1 MAHEQFQEMLAVH
14 ALSALDERD
23 ELALNE
29 HLQSCAECRDEL
41 DQWRKTSSGLAFMS
55 TPAEPSP
62 KVRERILAQVRSE
75 KDSPASPS
83 NVLPF
88 AERRRS
94 QIYSPRR
101 FGALEAVAAT
111 IIVALLISVFVLWRQ
126 NRATKN
132 DLARL
137 SQQIRDTQIELDHQ
151 QAIVKM
157 MSQPGSR
164 LIDLGGTN
172 MAPGARAK
180 IVYDKNGSAM
190 LVAEGLP
197 ATPAGMAYQLWYVVG
212 DKKMPGK
219 TFGIDASGKGNL
231 HDQIPSSAMEGAVFA
246 VTMEPAGGGTTPTGK
261 MYLVS
266 NPVVSTRS

>member
-23 ELALNE
+23 ELALNQ
-29 HLQSCAECRDEL
+29 HLRTCAECRAEL
-41 DQWRKTSSGLAFMS
+41 DQWQKTSSGLAFMS

-62 KVRERILAQVRSE
+62 KVRERILAQVRAE
-75 KDSPASPS
+75 EVADTATK
-83 NVLPF
+83 VVPF
-88 AERRRS
+88 AARQPVS
-94 QIYSPRR
+94 RR
-101 FGALEAVAAT
+101 FVALEAIAAA

-126 NRATKN
+126 NQNTKTE
-132 DLARL
+132 LARL
-137 SQQIRDTQIELDHQ
+137 SQQIRETQIALDHQ

-157 MSQPGSR
+157 MAQPGSR

-190 LVAEGLP
+190 LLAEGLP
-197 ATPAGMAYQLWYVVG
+197 ATPSGMAYQLWYVVG

-219 TFGIDASGKGNL
+219 TFGIDASGNGNL

-246 VTMEPAGGGTTPTGK
+246 VTMEPAAGVITPTGK
-261 MYLVS
+261 MFLVS
-266 NPVVSTRS
+266 SS